1 MKEAHVLKSNIIN
14 PTGIKSRVQ
23 CSDVDYILF
32 VSQRLTDF
40 SFFFLWCDITSF
52 APKTRK
58 ELILIGMKTYLGAT
72 TVINMSIFI
81 IYIIIFK
88 IAYNVN

>member
-40 SFFFLWCDITSF
+40 SFFFFGVTLLVLL
-52 APKTRK
+52 PRQGK
-58 ELILIGMKTYLGAT
+58 
-72 TVINMSIFI
+72 N
-81 IYIIIFK
+81 
-88 IAYNVN
+88 